1 MRILTDSVEQV
12 LNVHLDILL
21 LMQLNHVF
29 NYVQMAIIRII
40 YSKHATLVKEV
51 VAHALTLH
59 TVLYAIINLPFGTN
73 FNVILIVLH

>member
-1 MRILTDSVEQV
+1 MQILTDSVEQV

-29 NYVQMAIIRII
+29 NYVQMVIIRII
-40 YSKHATLVKEV
+40 YSKHATPVKEV
-51 VAHALTLH
+51 AAHALTLH
-59 TVLYAIINLPFGTN
+59 IVLYAIINLPFGTN